1 MAQLANFGR
10 IYGYEFQP
18 PKDYKPYDRNDYD
31 LTVHKHGGTIKLSS
45 NQLIDKIIRKN
56 NESNS

>member
-10 IYGYEFQP
+10 IYGYGFQP
-18 PKDYKPYDRNDYD
+18 PKDHKPYDRNHYD

-45 NQLIDKIIRKN
+45 N
-56 NESNS
+56 